1 MKNSVV
7 MIPSIREASYIFKK
21 EFRKNK
27 SGLLSLKINNTDI
40 LVTGV
45 GKILSAINAYRIF
58 SSVDADEF
66 YLTGICGAYRQS
78 NLDVG
83 DIVTILEDHFV
94 DEGIFQGDKIT
105 GTHEIGFPI
114 CNKNVVTNL
123 LMDDVKIVNGNT
135 VSLCSGADWYA
146 EILHKKTNA
155 DVETMEGA
163 SVGLVGELFNKK
175 IYHIRSV
182 SNFCGDR
189 KNQEWNISLS
199 IENLSTFLRERVI
212 F

>member
-1 MKNSVV
+1 M
-7 MIPSIREASYIFKK
+7 FKK
-21 EFRKNK
+21 EFHKNE
-27 SGLLSLKINNTDI
+27 SGLLSLTINNTDI
-40 LVTGV
+40 FVTGV
-45 GKILSAINAYRIF
+45 GKILSAINAFRIF
-58 SSVDADEF
+58 SLVDADEF

-94 DEGIFQGDKIT
+94 DEGIFLGDKIT

-114 CNKNVVTNL
+114 CNKNVVTHL
-123 LMDDVKIVNGNT
+123 LMDDVKIANGNT

-146 EILHKKTNA
+146 EMLTKKTNA

-175 IYHIRSV
+175 IYHVRAV

-199 IENLSTFLRERVI
+199 LENLSKFLRERVI